1 MTSNEPIPFR
11 PLGILKTLIEA
22 LGFVVTH
29 CYEDLVFI
37 KHNAFLLR
45 MEEKGE
51 DISLLFNSESDIDKR
66 GEIAELLKNSGETHN
81 LVIARAGTYTMIPNR
96 SDGTINLE
104 FQE

>member
-1 MTSNEPIPFR
+1 MSTNDTVPFR
-11 PLGILKTLIEA
+11 PLGILKMVLENI
-22 LGFVVTH
+22 GFEVTH

-37 KHNAFLLR
+37 EHNAFLLR

-96 SDGTINLE
+96 TDGTINLE